1 MKASLI
7 LIVMMVMLVIEE
19 IEGVQCWS
27 KLTRLGGVEVDPVE
41 LDCDRKRMWERDR
54 ENLIFFQKKIL

>member
-19 IEGVQCWS
+19 IEGVQCWLE
-27 KLTRLGGVEVDPVE
+27 LTRLGGVEVGPVE